1 MDKYKNIT
9 LNFVK
14 ANYSKK
20 YSFIPS
26 QTAYKPVRQFIMLRR
41 SMKEYKN
48 SLIEKL
54 PVNVKFIEIS
64 PMTKVMIIMFVGILA
79 MG

>member
-1 MDKYKNIT
+1 MM
-9 LNFVK
+9 
-14 ANYSKK
+14 KK
-20 YSFIPS
+20 
-26 QTAYKPVRQFIMLRR
+26 

-64 PMTKVMIIMFVGILA
+64 PMTKVMIIMFFGILA